1 MSLKVYSLKETMDLD
16 YATRRN
22 LELVRS
28 LHSAD
33 RKDSVLGIIDY
44 TRTAVGSRLLKNWLE
59 KPLLNQADIQ
69 RRLDS
74 TEELVQNTTL
84 RLSLKEHLDPVYD
97 LERIV
102 SRITYGTANA
112 KDLLALKNSLAQ
124 LPALQKSIQQGKTAY
139 LQQLN
144 ADFDVLSDVYTL
156 LEEAVHP
163 EAPFFYAGGQLNS
176 DRL

>member
-97 LERIV
+97 LSASFPASHMALPMPRICW
-102 SRITYGTANA
+102 R
-112 KDLLALKNSLAQ
+112 
-124 LPALQKSIQQGKTAY
+124 
-139 LQQLN
+139 
-144 ADFDVLSDVYTL
+144 
-156 LEEAVHP
+156 
-163 EAPFFYAGGQLNS
+163 
-176 DRL
+176 